1 MKLTRLQRDLAQP
14 TPASASPTAH
24 ADREHNYHGPLGS
37 GQTTRY
43 NDPTG
48 HDGNERSPR
57 ALDTSPGHQTL
68 RLHCY
73 STLAQL
79 RFMCSKQ
86 SCQHTRRLLPN
97 QIRVHVLLSRTCN
110 GNRLTTLPDTT
121 SSNAVNRNKPPCP
134 SSTASKRCIGQPIE
148 WKELLKENAA
158 HACIGCYVKGMD
170 LVAIVRTDS
179 SSASFL
185 AAACNRK
192 QTM

>member
-1 MKLTRLQRDLAQP
+1 MTWHNPLQPQHPQPPTQTVNTTTTAPWGADRQHATMIRLATTATRGHHVHLTQALGTRLFGCIVTAPWPNCDSCA
-14 TPASASPTAH
+14 AS
-24 ADREHNYHGPLGS
+24 N
-37 GQTTRY
+37 
-43 NDPTG
+43 
-48 HDGNERSPR
+48 R
-57 ALDTSPGHQTL
+57 A
-68 RLHCY
+68 
-73 STLAQL
+73 
-79 RFMCSKQ
+79 
-86 SCQHTRRLLPN
+86 QHTRRLLPN